1 MWLFLKDYLFTEIKL
16 LYLWWDDERDA
27 MLVTLNYDTI
37 ACVCRKM
44 KASQNTSH
52 WSDGLRFLK
61 QQQQLVTHDGS
72 SHTQNSTH
80 DTNFGYWT
88 NPSPLPP
95 RHRVSS
101 DKRHNCSTN
110 FHSHCSMSTLSL
122 TFPVLVVWLEWGN
135 SAWCYCPCLLTA
147 TRQLCENLII
157 AWP

>member
-1 MWLFLKDYLFTEIKL
+1 
-16 LYLWWDDERDA
+16 

-80 DTNFGYWT
+80 DTNFGY
-88 NPSPLPP
+88 
-95 RHRVSS
+95 
-101 DKRHNCSTN
+101 
-110 FHSHCSMSTLSL
+110 
-122 TFPVLVVWLEWGN
+122 
-135 SAWCYCPCLLTA
+135 
-147 TRQLCENLII
+147 
-157 AWP
+157 